1 MKSENMW
8 SDSAQ
13 MRRSQMRGSLFIL
26 CITWLVMRV
35 WMMAIGRARC
45 GGEM

>member
-13 MRRSQMRGSLFIL
+13 MRSQMRGSLFVL
-26 CITWLVMRV
+26 CITWLVMGV
-35 WMMAIGRARC
+35 WVMAIGRARC
-45 GGEM
+45 GDEM